1 MSEATSPLPCLVIAA
16 DALLAQQAE
25 SFLATSPSLQC
36 LGKYPSLAAA
46 QAQPGPPPAILVLD
60 EATLLDQPDFTSL
73 AWPEPPVVIW
83 LAQAPDAVPP
93 LSWPVADVVE
103 KPLHFPRFLKAT
115 QKALEMRLPPVYQSM
130 PTLNN
135 NDFIVI
141 KQGKQLLEVVFD
153 EVRYVEA
160 LSDYVHIITGQR
172 KLLVHGTMRAM
183 EQRFPSPLFLRVHRS
198 YIINTKWVQAL
209 EGNTIT
215 ITHKQIPIG
224 STYLKRVR
232 HELRAL

>member
-1 MSEATSPLPCLVIAA
+1 M
-16 DALLAQQAE
+16 AQQAE
-25 SFLATSPSLQC
+25 GFLATSPSLQC
-36 LGKYPSLAAA
+36 LGSYSSLAAA
-46 QAQPGPPPAILVLD
+46 QAQAGPPPALVVLD
-60 EATLLDQPDFTSL
+60 EATLLQQPDFTL
-73 AWPEPPVVIW
+73 GAWPEPPVVIL
-83 LAQAPDAVPP
+83 LAQVPDQARP
-93 LSWPVADVVE
+93 LPWPVADAIE

-115 QKALEMRLPPVYQSM
+115 QKALEMRLQPVFQSL
-130 PTLNN
+130 PTPNN

-172 KLLVHGTMRAM
+172 KILVHGTMRAM
-183 EQRFPSPLFLRVHRS
+183 EQRFPNPLFLRVHRS
-198 YIINTKWVQAL
+198 YIINTKWVQGL
-209 EGNTIT
+209 ERNTIT

-232 HELRAL
+232 HELGAL